1 MVTLHSAS
9 PDAVPGEVQ
18 VLISGGGPSGL
29 FLSLDLAS
37 RGIPS
42 VVIEPRTTVDPDR
55 PRAKTTNAR
64 TMTHLRRLGLADALR
79 AAAPLPVEYAQDVI
93 FCTGLAGPSAHGLR
107 TFRQAFQ
114 LVPGRYGPQPEC
126 GQQVPQPVLEEV
138 LRAAVAK
145 APLVTLLTGWHVEDV
160 TAHDGGVHSGSIDPG
175 TMDPGTAGA
184 APAVIRSAV
193 AVADGAGRT
202 RTIAADFVV
211 GADGGS
217 SAVRRSLG
225 IRLEGG
231 SAALSN
237 ISILF
242 RSKGLGSA
250 ITLPPAVQY
259 WVVGGETAGM
269 VGRMDLVDTWWAII
283 QGVDA
288 AAAGGLADH
297 EAVAMVR
304 ELVGADVDIN
314 VVATDPWTA
323 RMLLAPGY
331 GRDGVFLV
339 GDAAHLNPPWGG
351 HGFNTCIGDA
361 ANLAWK
367 IAASLNGWGGPGL
380 LASYGLERRP
390 VAARTIRDAATNGE
404 ALAYHFADPALR
416 SDGGDGLRARQAAY
430 QALAVKQS
438 EFDSLGLVLGY
449 AYADSPLVVPDGSPV
464 PAEDPIRYVASASP
478 GALLPHAWLDAN
490 TSVYSRLGPGFTLLA
505 DAAALGGAQ
514 ADQVFAPVFVAA
526 ARRGIPVTVAAVG
539 PSDDGTPMGELWGAD
554 AVLVRPDQ
562 HVAWRGSVPEAAAA
576 ALSVAAG
583 WGAASPDSSQHHP
596 TQHHSSQHHSS
607 QSNERDSR
615 VSAVIP

>member
-1 MVTLHSAS
+1 MAAQEPAS
-9 PDAVPGEVQ
+9 PDLLPGEAE
-18 VLISGGGPSGL
+18 VLIAGGGPSGL
-29 FLSLDLAS
+29 FLALDLAS

-42 VVIEPRTTVDPDR
+42 VVVEPRTSVDPTR

-64 TMTHLRRLGLADALR
+64 TMTHLWRLGLADALR
-79 AAAPLPVEYAQDVI
+79 NAAPLPVDYAQDVI
-93 FCTGLAGPSAHGLR
+93 FCTGLTGPSAHELR
-107 TFRQAFQ
+107 TFRNAFQ
-114 LVPGRYGPQPEC
+114 LVPGRYSPQPEC

-138 LRAAVAK
+138 LRAAAAE
-145 APLVTLLTGWHVEDV
+145 APLVTLVTGWHVQDVAVQSGSPSAV
-160 TAHDGGVHSGSIDPG
+160 TAADV
-175 TMDPGTAGA
+175 AGN
-184 APAVIRSAV
+184 
-193 AVADGAGRT
+193 T
-202 RTIAADFVV
+202 RTVSARFVI

-237 ISILF
+237 ISIMF

-259 WVVGGETAGM
+259 WVVGAETAGM
-269 VGRMDLVDTWWAII
+269 VGRMDLADTWWAII

-288 AAAGGLADH
+288 TAAEEAANTDSSSADG
-297 EAVAMVR
+297 AVAMVR
-304 ELVGADVDIN
+304 QLVGAVVDVD

-367 IAASLNGWGGPGL
+367 IAASLSGWGGPEL
-380 LASYGLERRP
+380 LDSYGRERRP
-390 VAARTIRDAATNGE
+390 VAARTIRDAAANGK

-416 SDGGDGLRARQAAY
+416 SESDGGLLAREAAH

-449 AYADSPLVVPDGSPV
+449 AYGDSPLVVPDGSPV
-464 PAEDPIRYVASASP
+464 PAEDPIRYVPSASP
-478 GALLPHAWLDAN
+478 GALLPHAWLARS
-490 TSVYSRLGPGFTLLA
+490 TSVYSLLGSGFTLLA
-505 DAAALGGAQ
+505 DAGALAGVPVSQ
-514 ADQVFAPVFVAA
+514 TFASVLDAA
-526 ARRGIPVTVAAVG
+526 ARQGIPVTVAAVG
-539 PSDDGTPMGELWGAD
+539 PSDDGTPMADLWGAD

-562 HVAWRGSVPEAAAA
+562 HVAWRGSSAEAAAA
-576 ALSVAAG
+576 ALAVAAG
-583 WGAASPDSSQHHP
+583 WGAASPASQDAPPEPAAIQQGSSQD
-596 TQHHSSQHHSS
+596 
-607 QSNERDSR
+607 NEGTTR